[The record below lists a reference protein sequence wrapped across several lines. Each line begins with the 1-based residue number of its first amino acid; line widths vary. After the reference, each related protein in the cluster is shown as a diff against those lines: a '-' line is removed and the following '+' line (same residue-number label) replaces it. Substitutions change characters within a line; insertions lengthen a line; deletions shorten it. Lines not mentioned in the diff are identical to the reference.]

1 MTARRTK
8 YYLDKRNAKWLG
20 VCAGFADYTGI
31 DVMWIRIATVL
42 FAVTGPISGPVIL
55 GYFLIAWLAKPQ
67 PSDLYLD
74 EDDAKFWQRARVNP
88 KRSTREVKS
97 KFRDI
102 DRRLADIET
111 FYTTRNQSL
120 SDEIERLR

>member
-20 VCAGFADYTGI
+20 VCSGFAAYTGI
-31 DVMWIRIATVL
+31 DVMWVRVATVL
-42 FAVTGPISGPVIL
+42 LTIMGAGSLIIP
-55 GYFLIAWLAKPQ
+55 GYFVIAWLAQ
-67 PSDLYLD
+67 PEPTDLYVD
-74 EDDAKFWQRARVNP
+74 EQDAKFWQRVRTNP
-88 KRSTREVKS
+88 TRSTREVKS

-111 FYTTRNQSL
+111 FYTSRNQSL
-120 SDEIERLR
+120 ADEIEQLR